1 MTSQATA
8 PAATIPVHGP
18 ANGSVVGVVSENS
31 AADVGAVVSG
41 IRAAQ
46 PAWEALGARGRAAWL
61 VRYGEWLQAH
71 QTELGA
77 LLQSETGKPWQEAT
91 FEIPLALDV
100 LSYCARNAARF
111 LADEHPKPHGLLT
124 AAKKLT
130 VTRRPYPVVGVI
142 CPWNF
147 PLLIA
152 LVDALPALAAGAAVA
167 VKPSELTPLATQ
179 RAIDGWREIA
189 APDVFACITGARA
202 TGAAIVDEV
211 DFIQFTGSTTTGRA
225 VAGRAAERLIPCS
238 LELGGKDAAIV
249 LADADLERAA
259 NGVVWGSL
267 FNAGQACVGIERVY
281 VESGVHDEFAERV
294 TTKVAALRQGQDGRD
309 YQMDVGAMASE
320 AQLQIAEGQVRDAI
334 AKGARILTGGRRAG
348 TAGTFFEPTV
358 LTNVDHSM
366 DIMREETFGPT
377 IPIMRVTSVDEAIR
391 LANESCYG
399 LSATV
404 WTRDR
409 ARARRIARTIE
420 VGSVN
425 INDTFTNLFTFGV
438 PHSGWKQS
446 GLGARLGGAYCVQK
460 YCRTQAVTETR
471 IAGKSE
477 VLWYPYS
484 ARKGRLLSVLMR
496 IAHVVDRHPRLHR
509 SH

>member
-1 MTSQATA
+1 MTPQATA
-8 PAATIPVHGP
+8 AAPTIPVHGP
-18 ANGSVVGVVSENS
+18 ADGSVVGVVPENS
-31 AADVGAVVSG
+31 AADVAAAISG
-41 IRAAQ
+41 IRVAQ

-61 VRYGEWLQAH
+61 VRYSRWLRAH
-71 QTELGA
+71 QTELSA

-100 LSYCARNAARF
+100 LGYCARNAARF
-111 LADEHPKPHGLLT
+111 LADDHPKPHGLLT

-179 RAIDGWREIA
+179 RAIEGWREIG
-189 APDVFACITGARA
+189 APDVFACATGGGA
-202 TGAAIVDEV
+202 TGAALIDEV

-225 VAGRAAERLIPCS
+225 VAGRAAQRLIPCS

-249 LADADLERAA
+249 LADADLDRAA

-281 VESGVHDEFAERV
+281 VETSVHDEFAERV
-294 TTKVAALRQGQDGRD
+294 TKKVAALRQGQDGHD
-309 YQMDVGAMASE
+309 YHADVGPLASE
-320 AQLQIAEGQVRDAI
+320 AQLQIVEGQVRDAV
-334 AKGARILTGGRRAG
+334 AKGARILTGGRRAD

-358 LTNVDHSM
+358 LTDVDHSM

-377 IPIMRVTSVDEAIR
+377 IPIMRVADVDEAIR
-391 LANESCYG
+391 LANESRYG

-409 ARARRIARTIE
+409 ARARQIARAIE

-425 INDTFTNLFTFGV
+425 VNDAFTNLFTFGV

-446 GLGARLGGAYCVQK
+446 GLGARLGGAYCMHK
-460 YCRTQAVTETR
+460 YCRTQAVTDTR
-471 IAGKSE
+471 IAPNSE
-477 VLWYPYS
+477 LLWYPYS
-484 ARKGRLLSVLMR
+484 ARKGRLLSALMR
-496 IAHVVDRHPRLHR
+496 IAHVVDRRPRLRRPH
-509 SH
+509 